1 MLQHLEHREV
11 CSLSER
17 LCGTKARCPGSTDPV
32 TVIKTF
38 GGIGKHEAWDEGMSS
53 PREMSAELSAPYS
66 TSRNTSAPRCQLL
79 QWHKRSQKKVLRV
92 LCLPPGSLPGPTGT
106 PAPALQHRSSMIWGR
121 PAELTTQ
128 EAKRRIEDLLNYQD
142 LSSEGCSGET
152 RGTSSSPQPSP

>member
-1 MLQHLEHREV
+1 MLQHPEHREV
-11 CSLSER
+11 CSPSER

-32 TVIKTF
+32 TVIKALGEQGNTKC
-38 GGIGKHEAWDEGMSS
+38 GMRGCLRQGK
-53 PREMSAELSAPYS
+53 
-66 TSRNTSAPRCQLL
+66 CQLNYQL
-79 QWHKRSQKKVLRV
+79 PIQHPEVQVLLAASFCNGTKEAKRKSCVCSASLLA
-92 LCLPPGSLPGPTGT
+92 LCLALQA
-106 PAPALQHRSSMIWGR
+106 PAPALQHRFLMIWGR